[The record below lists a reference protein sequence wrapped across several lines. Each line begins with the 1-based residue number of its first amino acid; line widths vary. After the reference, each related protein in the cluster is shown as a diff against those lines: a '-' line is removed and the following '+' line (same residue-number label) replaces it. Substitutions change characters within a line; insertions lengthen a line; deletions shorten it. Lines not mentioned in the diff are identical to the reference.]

1 MSFYPKVNEL
11 IELELLDRQIRQ
23 EMSRQMGR
31 PVVGGSFIVTD
42 NRANAE
48 ALAARTNTEVAV
60 PQDTIFDLDAVAL
73 QFEEFLLRHSRM
85 ADDKRWIDE
94 FKELLRQLSGD
105 ATVYRYQGRIVAD
118 DSRNGRFTLSK
129 LRQDDPDLVKEF
141 TRWKTEEAFDEEAFK
156 AAHPDLWEQYRAQRF
171 ELK

>member
-1 MSFYPKVNEL
+1 MTDNVNKL
-11 IELELLDRQIRQ
+11 IELELFDRKLRE

-31 PVVGGSFIVTD
+31 PVVGGSFVVTN

-48 ALAARTNTEVAV
+48 ALATTSSNAV
-60 PQDTIFDLDAVAL
+60 TTPQDSIFDLDTIAM

-85 ADDKRWIDE
+85 ADDKRWTDE

-105 ATVYRYQGRIVAD
+105 AVTYRYKGRIVAD

-129 LRQDDPDLVKEF
+129 LRQDDPALVQEF